1 MQVLTQFA
9 AEETAA
15 VAEKADIFTS
25 LGIDWQMLILQL
37 VGFLLL
43 VVILRRWVYPWLM
56 KSVDER
62 QEKIEAASK
71 AAEEAKQAA
80 ASAEEKTAELL
91 EVARKEAADIV
102 NTARLESAAAIA
114 ASEEKARK
122 QAQRIAADAKEE
134 LQKDV
139 IAAKKALYDET
150 LDLVAA
156 ATEKVVA
163 GTVDAKANNAIV
175 TKAVKEAR

>member
-1 MQVLTQFA
+1 MQPLTQFA
-9 AEETAA
+9 HEETEA

-43 VVILRRWVYPWLM
+43 VFILSRWVYPWLM

-80 ASAEEKTAELL
+80 ANAEEKTAELL

-114 ASEEKARK
+114 AMP
-122 QAQRIAADAKEE
+122 AAGSRPASGG
-134 LQKDV
+134 
-139 IAAKKALYDET
+139 
-150 LDLVAA
+150 VAA
-156 ATEKVVA
+156 A
-163 GTVDAKANNAIV
+163 AIAAAAAV
-175 TKAVKEAR
+175 TATSTTIGHAFAAVGSGWCNRRRYTAAALLLAAACGRS